1 MTVEAK
7 VVCHSIS
14 PEAIPIATVQI
25 KQPRIIHSEFMTHR
39 ALSKNASSSR
49 AIPTERM
56 LKNILEDPARP
67 VRFGANQKGMQDKGG
82 DHREPVMF
90 CNPFTGAL
98 ISMPPEDAWDYGL
111 HLMSSISQGF
121 ADAGYHKQIANRLV
135 EPWSHISLV
144 VTATEWDNFFMLRDH
159 PDADPTIHAVAAA
172 VKDALRESSPK
183 LIKQGQWHLPYI
195 HEDEKG
201 GSIALADLIKMSVAR
216 CARVSYLNH
225 DGGNPSMEEDINLYT
240 RLMGSQPFHA
250 TPSEHQA
257 TPDRYAPFVANG
269 YMTKKWENPHEHGN
283 LYGWRQYRKMISGE
297 NGGTRR
303 ARF

>member
-14 PEAIPIATVQI
+14 PEAIPLVTVQI

-67 VRFGANQKGMQDKGG
+67 VRFGANQKGMQDKGE
-82 DHREPVMF
+82 DHDAMVRF
-90 CNPFTGAL
+90 TNPFTGDEEWYTA
-98 ISMPPEDAWDYGL
+98 EEAWNYGL
-111 HLMSSISQGF
+111 ILMTEIARGF

-159 PDADPTIHAVAAA
+159 PDADPTIRAVAVA
-172 VKDALRESSPK
+172 VKEAIRKSQPTFLKPGE
-183 LIKQGQWHLPYI
+183 WHLPYI
-195 HEDEKG
+195 REDERVW
-201 GSIALADLIKMSVAR
+201 SIPLVDMIKMSTAR

-225 DGGNPSMEEDINLYT
+225 EGDSPSMEEDMNLYT

-250 TPSEHQA
+250 TPPEHQA
-257 TPDRYAPFVANG
+257 TPDRYMPSVVNG

-283 LYGWRQYRKMISGE
+283 LYGWRQYRKMIPGE
-297 NGGTRR
+297 DGGTRR
-303 ARF
+303 ASF